1 MARFFLWVWS
11 RESPARLTRKKRK
24 LCAADSGPCPIP
36 LGSLSLSAFRPP
48 LLRTRAP
55 VLEPGGLPIPEPR
68 RGPLRLPTP
77 RQRLPTILGKLV
89 TLQIT
94 APPALGSPSL
104 APAIPA
110 SLIHSSCSAVPTDP
124 PANPHS
130 SRLPRPSRTR
140 PRLPDSSH
148 PARVWGCSGFQP
160 LEGSSKLLA
169 PRKRRPEG
177 RQKPGD
183 RKRTWSRPANLSLA
197 RGAPSPELPAPGL
210 RRPARESLLGSP
222 AHPARSSPPARYGV
236 LGPRGSESAAP
247 LLAPADNARPAT
259 GPSGARRRGCALAGP
274 GRGRAA
280 SFPGLNTARAASL
293 RALPA
298 LPQLLCTLPPSL
310 AAPCLPPPCC
320 LPLSPPCCLPLS
332 LSPPCPVAMNNTLAW
347 GLE

>member
-124 PANPHS
+124 PANPRS
-130 SRLPRPSRTR
+130 SRLRRPSRTR
-140 PRLPDSSH
+140 PRLPDSSQ
-148 PARVWGCSGFQP
+148 PARVWGCSCFQP

-210 RRPARESLLGSP
+210 RRPARESLLRSP

-259 GPSGARRRGCALAGP
+259 GPSGARRRGGGAARWPGP
-274 GRGRAA
+274 GAGGPPPSRASTPLALLRSALSRRFPSSSARSRRPSLLPA
-280 SFPGLNTARAASL
+280 SLLPAASL
-293 RALPA
+293 SLLPA
-298 LPQLLCTLPPSL
+298 
-310 AAPCLPPPCC
+310 A
-320 LPLSPPCCLPLS
+320 S
-332 LSPPCPVAMNNTLAW
+332 LSPSLLLA
-347 GLE
+347 LSQ